1 MLDNDLIR
9 LDQKLS
15 VFIEMKEEQQIE
27 ELQDIKHGDGK
38 KRT

>member
-9 LDQKLS
+9 LDQKLN

-27 ELQDIKHGDGK
+27 ELQDIRHDKQK
-38 KRT
+38 K